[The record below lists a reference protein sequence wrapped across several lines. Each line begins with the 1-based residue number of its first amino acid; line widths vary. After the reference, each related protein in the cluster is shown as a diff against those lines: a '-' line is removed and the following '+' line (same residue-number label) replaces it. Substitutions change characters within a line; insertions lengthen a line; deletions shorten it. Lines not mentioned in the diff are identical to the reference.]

1 MWKSHGLAN
10 ITQFIV
16 VPFECLIVPE
26 NVILFYYMRPLKWFL
41 FHFQTI
47 RDNYREV
54 EVEGMHKDLVF
65 RYIEVQT
72 LMLSPICPHLCEYI
86 WSVLGKVS
94 TRNMSIMT
102 YLPPFARL
110 SRQEIVK
117 RNEYC
122 QWWVQNGI
130 FDNVAAFQIIITDTN
145 TPVTISLRWV
155 CE

>member
-1 MWKSHGLAN
+1 MWKSQGLAN

-26 NVILFYYMRPLKWFL
+26 NVILFYYMRSLMCFL

-94 TRNMSIMT
+94 TRNNIFSIMT

-117 RNEYC
+117 RNDYC

-155 CE
+155 

>member
-1 MWKSHGLAN
+1 M
-10 ITQFIV
+10 
-16 VPFECLIVPE
+16 C
-26 NVILFYYMRPLKWFL
+26 FL

-94 TRNMSIMT
+94 TRNTIFSIMT
-102 YLPPFARL
+102 
-110 SRQEIVK
+110 
-117 RNEYC
+117 
-122 QWWVQNGI
+122 
-130 FDNVAAFQIIITDTN
+130 D
-145 TPVTISLRWV
+145 
-155 CE
+155 